1 MASVNV
7 ERELGAIISTLER
20 IETDVIEN
28 RRLNQILADQNNILT
43 NKMTLVEAT
52 INEIQPVTEQFT
64 RWKAVGTGV
73 LLTLG
78 VIFTILGITMAT
90 ISEVASKIWRAMI
103 G

>member
-1 MASVNV
+1 MANLNV

-20 IETDVIEN
+20 IEADVIEN
-28 RRLNQILADQNNILT
+28 RRLNQILADQNNATTSKLIA
-43 NKMTLVEAT
+43 VEL
-52 INEIQPVTEQFT
+52 IISEMQPVTEQFT

-78 VIFTILGITMAT
+78 VVFTILGVTMAT
-90 ISEVASKIWRAMI
+90 ISEVTGRVWRAII